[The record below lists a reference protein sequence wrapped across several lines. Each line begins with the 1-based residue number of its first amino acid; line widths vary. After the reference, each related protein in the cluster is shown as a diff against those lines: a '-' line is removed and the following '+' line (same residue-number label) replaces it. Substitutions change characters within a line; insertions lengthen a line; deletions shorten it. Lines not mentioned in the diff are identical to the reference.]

1 MSSGGLEKKF
11 RDFLGKT
18 KTWSLEAPIEW
29 CLQPTNPFT
38 NTFVVN
44 RLMFLLDFVLR
55 EMERSVSEVLIQQKL
70 GVDIM
75 QSTRYHN
82 NHKENLLESV
92 IKRIDRLRREIN
104 ITAEIAELIVHHLRV
119 QGVSQKQIDK
129 VL

>member
-1 MSSGGLEKKF
+1 MSSDLAKKF
-11 RDFLGKT
+11 EDFLGKT

-38 NTFVVN
+38 NRFVVN

-55 EMERSVSEVLIQQKL
+55 EMERSVSEILIQQKL
-70 GVDIM
+70 GIDIM
-75 QSTRYHN
+75 ENRIYGVDN
-82 NHKENLLESV
+82 KEKALDFVNQ
-92 IKRIDRLRREIN
+92 RIDTLRPRVK
-104 ITAEIAELIVHHLRV
+104 ITAEMAALIVHHLRV